1 MVTIIHR
8 FQASRWGGTER
19 KDEIGRSP
27 FSADP
32 KPLAHWRGFCWFLI
46 NGPNC
51 RNSRM
56 RPYQLCGL
64 SQYNFTTI
72 RVQQYCMYTCKYT
85 TIYSIFFL
93 EELIIYVCI
102 CVKVLC
108 IEFLNEWTENNP
120 HLSSSLHLALH
131 STHHIISV
139 LYPSLIFKNPLLLL
153 GSHSITVNSLMS
165 KYPSLRFFFFN
176 FTNLKRDTSLRGR
189 SGHTLMPSKVGP
201 VN

>member
-1 MVTIIHR
+1 MWTFTIQFHDDKG
-8 FQASRWGGTER
+8 STV
-19 KDEIGRSP
+19 
-27 FSADP
+27 
-32 KPLAHWRGFCWFLI
+32 LH
-46 NGPNC
+46 
-51 RNSRM
+51 
-56 RPYQLCGL
+56 
-64 SQYNFTTI
+64 
-72 RVQQYCMYTCKYT
+72 TCKYT

-165 KYPSLRFFFFN
+165 KYPSLRFFFSILQISN
-176 FTNLKRDTSLRGR
+176 VIRHLGEGAAT
-189 SGHTLMPSKVGP
+189 H
-201 VN
+201 

>member
-1 MVTIIHR
+1 MQQLRRSDLTDKSYFISNIDYKILMVTIIHR

-85 TIYSIFFL
+85 TIYSIFFPGR
-93 EELIIYVCI
+93 INYI
-102 CVKVLC
+102 CMYMCQSAMHWISQWMDWKQPPLVL
-108 IEFLNEWTENNP
+108 FPSPRPAQHPP
-120 HLSSSLHLALH
+120 HNFRPL
-131 STHHIISV
+131 
-139 LYPSLIFKNPLLLL
+139 SLIN
-153 GSHSITVNSLMS
+153 I
-165 KYPSLRFFFFN
+165 
-176 FTNLKRDTSLRGR
+176 
-189 SGHTLMPSKVGP
+189 
-201 VN
+201 